1 MKVVFSSR
9 LKQLRLEA
17 NIKQLDLA
25 KALNTT
31 QRRISYFEMGKIEP
45 DLATLCLIAKYFNV
59 STDYLLGLQDY

>member
-1 MKVVFSSR
+1 MKVAFSSR

-31 QRRISYFEMGKIEP
+31 QRRISYLEIGKIEP
-45 DLATLCLIAKYFNV
+45 DLETLCLIANYFNV